1 MLFLAFFFA
10 LHFHN
15 VAYFKNKSRQRTIQ
29 GGGSG
34 GGSAGARQVGVAGLL
49 ANGDGNA
56 WRLASKT
63 LKENSKKIAINLP
76 AASAI

>member
-1 MLFLAFFFA
+1 MLFLAFFRFA
-10 LHFHN
+10 L
-15 VAYFKNKSRQRTIQ
+15 SQRCLLQKQKQTERDAGRGHGR
-29 GGGSG
+29 GGGG
-34 GGSAGARQVGVAGLL
+34 GARQVGVAGLL

-56 WRLASKT
+56 WRLASKS

>member
-1 MLFLAFFFA
+1 M
-10 LHFHN
+10 
-15 VAYFKNKSRQRTIQ
+15 QE
-29 GGGSG
+29 GGSG
-34 GGSAGARQVGVAGLL
+34 GGGGGGARQVGVAGLL